1 MKDRTQIDFT
11 KVYGD
16 VPSSF
21 SHRVEYALRR
31 CEKEETKPMKRKST
45 VAILL
50 VVLVLALTTT
60 AVAAVLSGTITF
72 FGRQYGPAFQ
82 EKLEQGKVAPGGQS
96 TVVNGVTVTM
106 TDFVVVPDQT
116 QWLFGVGELDT
127 PVDTLSFYATGT
139 LMPAPGENLVLLAD
153 MYEYTST
160 DPAGYDLFYGTT
172 PEAPEGAPSYA
183 DVAKEKGATL
193 RQVRC
198 IANGILDAE
207 GKLLV
212 NTIGSCIV
220 PQADGSVVFSI
231 EIPSEHI
238 IAEQDSYQMSL
249 SIDMEDLDVDGNP
262 IEGTYMQQD
271 WIVTLVPRMAE

>member
-1 MKDRTQIDFT
+1 MKLDPN
-11 KVYGD
+11 KVYGE

-21 SHRVEYALRR
+21 THRVEYALRR
-31 CEKEETKPMKRKST
+31 CEKEETKPMKRKSP

-50 VVLVLALTTT
+50 VVLALALTTT
-60 AVAAVLSGTITF
+60 AVAAVLSGTINF
-72 FGRQYGPAFQ
+72 FGQQYGPAFQ
-82 EKLEQGKVAPGGQS
+82 EKLEQGTAAPGGQS
-96 TVVNGVTVTM
+96 TMVNGVTVTM
-106 TDFVVVPDQT
+106 TDFVVVPEKT
-116 QWLFGVGELDT
+116 EWLFGVGELDT
-127 PVDTLSFYATGT
+127 PVETLSFYATGT
-139 LMPAPGENLVLLAD
+139 LVPAPGENLVLLAD
-153 MYEYTST
+153 LYEYTVT

-183 DVAKEKGATL
+183 DVARERGATL

-198 IANGILDAE
+198 IANGILDEE

-238 IAEQDSYQMSL
+238 IPQQDSYQMSL
-249 SIDMEDLDVDGNP
+249 SIDMEDLDAEGNP
-262 IEGTYMQQD
+262 IEGTYLQQD
-271 WIVTLVPRMAE
+271 WIVTLVPRRAE

>member
-1 MKDRTQIDFT
+1 MKLDPN
-11 KVYGD
+11 KVYGE

-21 SHRVEYALRR
+21 THRVEYALRR
-31 CEKEETKPMKRKST
+31 CEKEETKPMKRKSP

-50 VVLVLALTTT
+50 VVLALALTTT
-60 AVAAVLSGTITF
+60 AVAAVLSGTINF
-72 FGRQYGPAFQ
+72 FGQQYGPAFQ
-82 EKLEQGKVAPGGQS
+82 EKLEQGTVAPGGQS
-96 TVVNGVTVTM
+96 TVINGVTVTM
-106 TDFVVVPDQT
+106 TDFVVVPEKT
-116 QWLFGVGELDT
+116 EWLFGVGELDT
-127 PVDTLSFYATGT
+127 PVETLSFYATGT
-139 LMPAPGENLVLLAD
+139 LVPAPGENLVLLAD
-153 MYEYTST
+153 LYEYAVT

-183 DVAKEKGATL
+183 DVARERGATL

-198 IANGILDAE
+198 IANGILDEE

-238 IAEQDSYQMSL
+238 IPQQDSYQMSL
-249 SIDMEDLDVDGNP
+249 SIDMEDLDADGNP
-262 IEGTYMQQD
+262 IEGTYLQQD
-271 WIVTLVPRMAE
+271 WIVTLVPRRAE

>member
-1 MKDRTQIDFT
+1 MKLDPN
-11 KVYGD
+11 KVYGE

-21 SHRVEYALRR
+21 THRVEYALRR
-31 CEKEETKPMKRKST
+31 CEKEETKPMKRKSP

-50 VVLVLALTTT
+50 VVLALALTTT

-72 FGRQYGPAFQ
+72 FGQQYGPAFQ
-82 EKLEQGKVAPGGQS
+82 EKLEQGTVALGGQS
-96 TVVNGVTVTM
+96 TEINGVTITM
-106 TDFVVVPDQT
+106 TDFVVVPEKT
-116 QWLFGVGELDT
+116 EWLFGVGELDT
-127 PVDTLSFYATGT
+127 PVETLSFYATGT
-139 LMPAPGENLVLLAD
+139 LVPAPGENLVLLAD
-153 MYEYTST
+153 LYEYTVT

-183 DVAKEKGATL
+183 DVARERGATL

-198 IANGILDAE
+198 IANGILDEE

-238 IAEQDSYQMSL
+238 IPQQDSYQMSL
-249 SIDMEDLDVDGNP
+249 SIDMEDLDAEGNP
-262 IEGTYMQQD
+262 IEGTYLQQD
-271 WIVTLVPRMAE
+271 WIVTLVPRRAE

>member
-1 MKDRTQIDFT
+1 MRLDPNQ
-11 KVYGD
+11 VYGE

-21 SHRVEYALRR
+21 THRVEYALRR

-45 VAILL
+45 IVILL
-50 VVLVLALTTT
+50 VALALALTTT
-60 AVAAVLSGTITF
+60 AVAAVLSGTVTF
-72 FGRQYGPAFQ
+72 FGQQYGSDFQ
-82 EKLEQGKVAPGGQS
+82 EKLEQGTVAPGGQS
-96 TVVNGVTVTM
+96 TVINGVTVTM
-106 TDFVVVPDQT
+106 TDFVVVPEKT
-116 QWLFGVGELDT
+116 EWLFGVGELDT

-153 MYEYTST
+153 LYEYTST

-172 PEAPEGAPSYA
+172 PEAPADAPSYA
-183 DVAKEKGATL
+183 DVARDKGATL

-220 PQADGSVVFSI
+220 PQSDGSVVFSI

-249 SIDMEDLDVDGNP
+249 SIDMEDLDAEGNP

-271 WIVTLVPRMAE
+271 WIVTLVPRKAE

>member
-1 MKDRTQIDFT
+1 
-11 KVYGD
+11 
-16 VPSSF
+16 
-21 SHRVEYALRR
+21 
-31 CEKEETKPMKRKST
+31 MKRKSP

-50 VVLVLALTTT
+50 VVLALALTTT
-60 AVAAVLSGTITF
+60 AVAAVLSGTINF
-72 FGRQYGPAFQ
+72 FGQQYGPAFQ
-82 EKLEQGKVAPGGQS
+82 EKLEQGTVAPGGQS
-96 TVVNGVTVTM
+96 TVINGVTVTM
-106 TDFVVVPDQT
+106 TDFVVVPEKT
-116 QWLFGVGELDT
+116 EWLFGEGELDT
-127 PVDTLSFYATGT
+127 PVETLSFYATGT
-139 LMPAPGENLVLLAD
+139 LVPAPGENLVLLAD
-153 MYEYTST
+153 LYEYAVT

-183 DVAKEKGATL
+183 DVARERGATL

-220 PQADGSVVFSI
+220 PQSDGSVVFSI

-249 SIDMEDLDVDGNP
+249 SIDMEDLDAEGNP
-262 IEGTYMQQD
+262 IEGTYLQQD
-271 WIVTLVPRMAE
+271 WIVTLVPRRAE

>member
-1 MKDRTQIDFT
+1 MKLDPN
-11 KVYGD
+11 KVYGE

-21 SHRVEYALRR
+21 THRVEYVLRR
-31 CEKEETKPMKRKST
+31 CEKEETKPMKRKSI

-50 VVLVLALTTT
+50 VILALALTTT
-60 AVAAVLSGTITF
+60 AVAAVLSGTINF
-72 FGRQYGPAFQ
+72 FGQQYGPAFQ
-82 EKLEQGKVAPGGQS
+82 EKLEQGTVAPGGQS
-96 TVVNGVTVTM
+96 TVINGVTVTM
-106 TDFVVVPDQT
+106 TDFVVVPEKT
-116 QWLFGVGELDT
+116 EWLFGEGELDT
-127 PVDTLSFYATGT
+127 PVETLSFYATGT
-139 LMPAPGENLVLLAD
+139 LVPAPGENLVLLAD
-153 MYEYTST
+153 LYEYAVT

-183 DVAKEKGATL
+183 DVARERGATL

-198 IANGILDAE
+198 IANGILDEE

-238 IAEQDSYQMSL
+238 IPQQDSYQMSL
-249 SIDMEDLDVDGNP
+249 SIDMEDLDAEGNP
-262 IEGTYMQQD
+262 IEGTYLQQD
-271 WIVTLVPRMAE
+271 WIVTLVPRRAE

>member
-1 MKDRTQIDFT
+1 MRLDPN
-11 KVYGD
+11 KVYGE

-21 SHRVEYALRR
+21 THRVEYALRQ

-45 VAILL
+45 IVILL
-50 VVLVLALTTT
+50 VALALALTTT
-60 AVAAVLSGTITF
+60 AVAAVLSGTINF
-72 FGRQYGPAFQ
+72 FGQQYGPAFQ
-82 EKLEQGKVAPGGQS
+82 EKLEQGTVAPGGQS
-96 TVVNGVTVTM
+96 TVINGVTVTM
-106 TDFVVVPDQT
+106 TDFVVVPEKT
-116 QWLFGVGELDT
+116 EWLFGEGELDT
-127 PVDTLSFYATGT
+127 PVETLSFYATGT
-139 LMPAPGENLVLLAD
+139 LVPAPGENLVLLAD
-153 MYEYTST
+153 LYEYAVT

-183 DVAKEKGATL
+183 DVARERGATL

-198 IANGILDAE
+198 IANGILDEE

-238 IAEQDSYQMSL
+238 IPQQDSYQMSL
-249 SIDMEDLDVDGNP
+249 SIDMEDLDADGNP
-262 IEGTYMQQD
+262 IEGTYLQQD
-271 WIVTLVPRMAE
+271 WIVTLVPRRAE

>member
-1 MKDRTQIDFT
+1 MKLDPN
-11 KVYGD
+11 KVYGE

-21 SHRVEYALRR
+21 THRVEYALRR
-31 CEKEETKPMKRKST
+31 CEKEETKPMKRKSP

-50 VVLVLALTTT
+50 VVLALALTTT
-60 AVAAVLSGTITF
+60 AVAAVLSGTINF
-72 FGRQYGPAFQ
+72 FGQQYGPAFQ
-82 EKLEQGKVAPGGQS
+82 EKLEQGTVAPGGQS

-106 TDFVVVPDQT
+106 TDFVVVPEKT
-116 QWLFGVGELDT
+116 EWLFGEGELDT
-127 PVDTLSFYATGT
+127 PVETLSFYATGT
-139 LMPAPGENLVLLAD
+139 LVPAPGENLVLLAD
-153 MYEYTST
+153 LYEYAVT

-183 DVAKEKGATL
+183 DVARERGATL

-198 IANGILDAE
+198 IANGILDEE

-238 IAEQDSYQMSL
+238 IPQQDSYQMSL
-249 SIDMEDLDVDGNP
+249 SIDMEDLDADGNP
-262 IEGTYMQQD
+262 IEGTYLQQD
-271 WIVTLVPRMAE
+271 WIVTLVPRRAE

>member
-1 MKDRTQIDFT
+1 MKLDPN
-11 KVYGD
+11 KVYGE

-21 SHRVEYALRR
+21 THRVEYALRR
-31 CEKEETKPMKRKST
+31 CVKEETKPMKRKSI

-50 VVLVLALTTT
+50 VVLALALTTT
-60 AVAAVLSGTITF
+60 AVAAVLSGTIPF
-72 FGRQYGPAFQ
+72 FGQQYGSDFQ
-82 EKLEQGKVAPGGQS
+82 EKLEQGTVAPGGQS

-106 TDFVVVPDQT
+106 TDFVVVPEKT
-116 QWLFGVGELDT
+116 EWLFGEGELDT
-127 PVDTLSFYATGT
+127 PVETLSFYATGT
-139 LMPAPGENLVLLAD
+139 LVPAPGENLVLLAD
-153 MYEYTST
+153 LYEYAVT

-183 DVAKEKGATL
+183 DVARERGATL

-198 IANGILDAE
+198 IANGILDEE
-207 GKLLV
+207 GHLLV

-220 PQADGSVVFSI
+220 PQVDGSVVFSI

-238 IAEQDSYQMSL
+238 IPQQDSYQMSL
-249 SIDMEDLDVDGNP
+249 SIDMEDLDAEGNP

-271 WIVTLVPRMAE
+271 WIVTLVPRKAE

>member
-1 MKDRTQIDFT
+1 MKLDPN
-11 KVYGD
+11 KVYGE

-21 SHRVEYALRR
+21 THRVEYVLRR
-31 CEKEETKPMKRKST
+31 CEKEETKPMKRKSP

-50 VVLVLALTTT
+50 VVLALALTTT
-60 AVAAVLSGTITF
+60 AVAAVLSGTINF
-72 FGRQYGPAFQ
+72 FGQQYGPAFQ
-82 EKLEQGKVAPGGQS
+82 EKLEQGTVAPGGQS
-96 TVVNGVTVTM
+96 TVINGVTVTM
-106 TDFVVVPDQT
+106 TDFVVVPEKT
-116 QWLFGVGELDT
+116 EWLFGEGELDT
-127 PVDTLSFYATGT
+127 PVETLSFYATGT
-139 LMPAPGENLVLLAD
+139 LVPAPGENLVLLAD
-153 MYEYTST
+153 LYEYAVT

-183 DVAKEKGATL
+183 DVARERGATL

-198 IANGILDAE
+198 IANGILDEE

-238 IAEQDSYQMSL
+238 IPQQDSYQMSL
-249 SIDMEDLDVDGNP
+249 SIDMEDLDAEGNP
-262 IEGTYMQQD
+262 IEGTYLQQD
-271 WIVTLVPRMAE
+271 WIVTLVPRRAE

>member
-1 MKDRTQIDFT
+1 MKLDPN
-11 KVYGD
+11 KVYGE

-21 SHRVEYALRR
+21 THRVEYALRR
-31 CEKEETKPMKRKST
+31 CEKEETKPMKRKSP

-50 VVLVLALTTT
+50 VVLALALTTT

-72 FGRQYGPAFQ
+72 FGQQYGPAFQ
-82 EKLEQGKVAPGGQS
+82 EKLEQGTAAPGGQS
-96 TVVNGVTVTM
+96 TVINGVTVTM
-106 TDFVVVPDQT
+106 TDFVVVPEKT
-116 QWLFGVGELDT
+116 EWLFGVGELDT
-127 PVDTLSFYATGT
+127 PVETLSFYATGT
-139 LMPAPGENLVLLAD
+139 LVPAPGENLVLLAD
-153 MYEYTST
+153 LYEYAVT

-183 DVAKEKGATL
+183 DVARERGATL

-198 IANGILDAE
+198 IANGILDEE

-238 IAEQDSYQMSL
+238 IPQQDSYQMSL
-249 SIDMEDLDVDGNP
+249 SIDMEDLDAEGNP
-262 IEGTYMQQD
+262 IEGTYLQQD
-271 WIVTLVPRMAE
+271 WIVTLVPRRAE

>member
-1 MKDRTQIDFT
+1 MKLDPN
-11 KVYGD
+11 KVYGE

-21 SHRVEYALRR
+21 THRVEYALRR
-31 CEKEETKPMKRKST
+31 CEKEETKPMKRKSP

-50 VVLVLALTTT
+50 VVLALALTTT
-60 AVAAVLSGTITF
+60 AVAAVLSGTINF
-72 FGRQYGPAFQ
+72 FGQQYGPAFQ
-82 EKLEQGKVAPGGQS
+82 EKLEQGTVAPGGQS
-96 TVVNGVTVTM
+96 TVINGVTVTM
-106 TDFVVVPDQT
+106 TDFVVVPEKT
-116 QWLFGVGELDT
+116 EWLFGEGELDT
-127 PVDTLSFYATGT
+127 PVETLSFYATGT
-139 LMPAPGENLVLLAD
+139 LVPAPGENLVLLAD
-153 MYEYTST
+153 LYEYAVT

-183 DVAKEKGATL
+183 DVARERGATL

-198 IANGILDAE
+198 IANGILDEE

-238 IAEQDSYQMSL
+238 IPQQDSYQMSL
-249 SIDMEDLDVDGNP
+249 SIDMEDLDADGNP
-262 IEGTYMQQD
+262 IEGTYLQQD
-271 WIVTLVPRMAE
+271 WIVTLVPRRAE

>member
-1 MKDRTQIDFT
+1 MKLDPN
-11 KVYGD
+11 KVYGE

-21 SHRVEYALRR
+21 THRVEYALRR
-31 CEKEETKPMKRKST
+31 CEKEETKPMKRKSP

-50 VVLVLALTTT
+50 VVLALALTTT
-60 AVAAVLSGTITF
+60 AVAAVLSGTINF
-72 FGRQYGPAFQ
+72 FGQQYGPAFQ
-82 EKLEQGKVAPGGQS
+82 EKLEQGTVAPGGQS
-96 TVVNGVTVTM
+96 TVINGVTVTM
-106 TDFVVVPDQT
+106 TDFVVVPEKT
-116 QWLFGVGELDT
+116 EWLFGVGELDT
-127 PVDTLSFYATGT
+127 PVETLSFYATGT
-139 LMPAPGENLVLLAD
+139 LVPAPGENLVLLAD
-153 MYEYTST
+153 LYEYAVT

-183 DVAKEKGATL
+183 DVAQERGATL

-238 IAEQDSYQMSL
+238 VPQQDSYQMSL
-249 SIDMEDLDVDGNP
+249 SIDMEDLDAEGNP

-271 WIVTLVPRMAE
+271 WIVTLVPRKAE

>member
-1 MKDRTQIDFT
+1 MKLDPN
-11 KVYGD
+11 KVYGE

-21 SHRVEYALRR
+21 THRVEYALRR

-45 VAILL
+45 AAILL
-50 VVLVLALTTT
+50 VALVLALTTT
-60 AVAAVLSGTITF
+60 AVAAVLSRTITF
-72 FGRQYGPAFQ
+72 YGQQYGPAFQ
-82 EKLEQGKVAPGGQS
+82 EKLEQGQLAPGGQS

-106 TDFVVVPDQT
+106 TDFVVVPEKT
-116 QWLFGVGELDT
+116 EWLFGEGELDT
-127 PVDTLSFYATGT
+127 PVETLSFYATGT
-139 LMPAPGENLVLLAD
+139 LVPAPGENLVLLAD
-153 MYEYTST
+153 LYEYAVT

-183 DVAKEKGATL
+183 DVARERGATL

-198 IANGILDAE
+198 IANGILDEE
-207 GKLLV
+207 GHLLV

-238 IAEQDSYQMSL
+238 IPQQDSYQMSL
-249 SIDMEDLDVDGNP
+249 SIDMEDLDADGNP
-262 IEGTYMQQD
+262 IEGTYLQQD
-271 WIVTLVPRMAE
+271 WIVTLVPRRAE

>member
-1 MKDRTQIDFT
+1 MKLDPN
-11 KVYGD
+11 KVYGE

-21 SHRVEYALRR
+21 THRVEYALRR
-31 CEKEETKPMKRKST
+31 CEKEETKPMKRKSP

-50 VVLVLALTTT
+50 VVLALALTTT

-72 FGRQYGPAFQ
+72 FGQQYGPAFQ
-82 EKLEQGKVAPGGQS
+82 EKLEQGTAAPGGQS
-96 TVVNGVTVTM
+96 TVINGVTVTM
-106 TDFVVVPDQT
+106 TDFVVVPEKT
-116 QWLFGVGELDT
+116 EWLFGVGELDT
-127 PVDTLSFYATGT
+127 PVETLSFYATGT
-139 LMPAPGENLVLLAD
+139 LVPAPGENLVLLAD
-153 MYEYTST
+153 LYEYAVT

-183 DVAKEKGATL
+183 DVARERGATL

-198 IANGILDAE
+198 IANGILDEE

-238 IAEQDSYQMSL
+238 IPQQDSYQMSL
-249 SIDMEDLDVDGNP
+249 SIDMEDLDADGNP
-262 IEGTYMQQD
+262 IEGTYLQQD
-271 WIVTLVPRMAE
+271 WIVTLVPRRAE

>member
-1 MKDRTQIDFT
+1 MKLDPN
-11 KVYGD
+11 KVYGE

-21 SHRVEYALRR
+21 THRVEYALRR
-31 CEKEETKPMKRKST
+31 CEKEETKPMKRKSP

-50 VVLVLALTTT
+50 VVLALALTTT
-60 AVAAVLSGTITF
+60 AVAAVLSGTINF
-72 FGRQYGPAFQ
+72 FGQQYGPAFQ
-82 EKLEQGKVAPGGQS
+82 EKLEQGTVAPGGQS
-96 TVVNGVTVTM
+96 TVINGVTVTM
-106 TDFVVVPDQT
+106 TDFVVVPEKT
-116 QWLFGVGELDT
+116 EWLFGEGELDT
-127 PVDTLSFYATGT
+127 PVETLSFYATGT
-139 LMPAPGENLVLLAD
+139 LVPAPGENLVLLAD
-153 MYEYTST
+153 LYEYAVT

-183 DVAKEKGATL
+183 DVARERGATL

-198 IANGILDAE
+198 IANGILDEE

-238 IAEQDSYQMSL
+238 IPQQDSYQMSL
-249 SIDMEDLDVDGNP
+249 SIDMEDLDAEGNP
-262 IEGTYMQQD
+262 IEGTYLQQD
-271 WIVTLVPRMAE
+271 WIVTLVPRRAE

>member
-1 MKDRTQIDFT
+1 MKLDPN
-11 KVYGD
+11 KVYGE

-21 SHRVEYALRR
+21 THRVEYALRR
-31 CEKEETKPMKRKST
+31 CEKEETKPMKRKSI

-50 VVLVLALTTT
+50 VILALALTTT

-72 FGRQYGPAFQ
+72 FGQQYGPAFQ
-82 EKLEQGKVAPGGQS
+82 EKLEQGTAAPGGQS
-96 TVVNGVTVTM
+96 TVINGVTITM
-106 TDFVVVPDQT
+106 TDFVVVPEKT
-116 QWLFGVGELDT
+116 EWLFGVGELDT
-127 PVDTLSFYATGT
+127 PVETLSFYATGT
-139 LMPAPGENLVLLAD
+139 LVPAPGENLVLLAD
-153 MYEYTST
+153 LYEYAVT

-183 DVAKEKGATL
+183 DIARERGATL

-198 IANGILDAE
+198 IANGILDEE
-207 GKLLV
+207 GHLLV

-249 SIDMEDLDVDGNP
+249 SIDMEDLDAEGNP
-262 IEGTYMQQD
+262 IEGTYLQQD
-271 WIVTLVPRMAE
+271 WIVTLVPRRAE

>member
-1 MKDRTQIDFT
+1 MKLDPN
-11 KVYGD
+11 KVYGE

-21 SHRVEYALRR
+21 THRVEYALRR
-31 CEKEETKPMKRKST
+31 CEKEETKPMKRKSI

-50 VVLVLALTTT
+50 VILALALTTT

-72 FGRQYGPAFQ
+72 FGQQYGPAFQ
-82 EKLEQGKVAPGGQS
+82 EKLEQGTAAPGGQS
-96 TVVNGVTVTM
+96 TVINGVTITM
-106 TDFVVVPDQT
+106 TDFVVVPEKT
-116 QWLFGVGELDT
+116 EWLFGVGELDT
-127 PVDTLSFYATGT
+127 PVETLSFYATGT
-139 LMPAPGENLVLLAD
+139 LVPAPGENLVLLAD
-153 MYEYTST
+153 LYEYAVT

-183 DVAKEKGATL
+183 DIARERGATL
-193 RQVRC
+193 RKVRC
-198 IANGILDAE
+198 IANGILDEE
-207 GKLLV
+207 GHLLV

-249 SIDMEDLDVDGNP
+249 SIDMEDLDAEGNP
-262 IEGTYMQQD
+262 IEGTYLQQD
-271 WIVTLVPRMAE
+271 WIVTLVPRRAE